1 MKQKSTL
8 MLSALMAMS
17 LAATACGGNN
27 NNGAAGSSAPASGS
41 APASSPAAS
50 SSGDSSSNAP
60 SSLKPYHLVMIFP
73 GSTPKDLDAVNAE
86 MSKYLTDK
94 INATIELRPIDWGA
108 WNDKTNLL
116 FASKE
121 QLDVMWTSSWM
132 GLGQQVAKGQIIP
145 LDDLIDSDGQGIKAI
160 IDPDVVEGGKI
171 DGKVYGAVTN
181 KEFASN
187 RGIVMR
193 KDLVDKYNI
202 DVSQLKTLADFGPVL
217 EKIKQSEPGMT
228 PLQAEGGNSP
238 LTQLLQVDGLGDG
251 PGAIMR
257 SAHDLKVVNAIGTP
271 EYMELAKLMRQWFE
285 AGYINKDAPTR
296 SDGVANAVKAGKA
309 FSYAVAMKPGI
320 ELQESR
326 NTGTPM
332 VAVPLTEPFMTTGDT
347 TSSMLAIP
355 TTSGD
360 PQRAMMFINLL
371 FTDPYLINLLNWG
384 IEGKHFVKAADGTI
398 DYPAGVDAAT
408 TGYNLN
414 ASWMFGNQMNTYLWK
429 GEASDLWDQYKQF
442 NESAE
447 RSPALGF
454 VFNPDPVKNEITAV
468 NNASQQFAGVVA
480 TGALDPEKT
489 IPQYV
494 KKMEAAGVNKII
506 AEKQRQLDEWAK
518 TKK

>member
-1 MKQKSTL
+1 MKTKK
-8 MLSALMAMS
+8 SALLLS
-17 LAATACGGNN
+17 AATALTLAVTACSSGGSGGGSNASPSS
-27 NNGAAGSSAPASGS
+27 GDSASSAPAS
-41 APASSPAAS
+41 SSAAS
-50 SSGDSSSNAP
+50 SSSEA

-73 GSTPKDLDAVNAE
+73 GSTPKDLDAVNKK
-86 MSKYLTDK
+86 MSEYLTDK

-132 GLGQQVAKGQIIP
+132 GLGQQVAKGQIMP
-145 LDDLIDSDGQGIKAI
+145 LDELLASYGQGIKAI
-160 IDPDVVEGGKI
+160 LDPDVVEGGKI

-202 DVSQLKTLADFGPVL
+202 DVSQLKTLADFGPVF
-217 EKIKQSEPGMT
+217 EKIKQGEPGMT
-228 PLQAEGGNSP
+228 AIQAEGGNSP
-238 LTQLLQVDGLGDG
+238 LTQLLQTDGLGDG

-257 SAHDLKVVNAIGTP
+257 SSHDLKVVNAIGTP
-271 EYMELAKLMRQWFE
+271 EYMELAKLMRQWFV
-285 AGYINKDAPTR
+285 AGYINQDAPTR

-309 FSYAVAMKPGI
+309 FSYAVSMKPGI

-326 NTGTPM
+326 NTGMPM

-360 PQRAMMFINLL
+360 PERAMMFINLL

-384 IEGKHFVKAADGTI
+384 IEGQHFVKAADGTI

-429 GEASDLWDQYKQF
+429 GEATDLWDQYKKF

-468 NNASQQFAGVVA
+468 SNASQQFAGVVA

-489 IPQYV
+489 IPQYL
-494 KKMEAAGVNKII
+494 KKMEAAGVDKII
-506 AEKQRQLDEWAK
+506 AEKQRQLDEWSQG
-518 TKK
+518 KK